1 MMLDELRAAARRFL
15 AQGYAMLPVNGKRP
29 WDVAAGAERRE
40 WNSYTLTEA
49 TLEAELGPGIT
60 GLGVRLG
67 APSADVADVDLDSA
81 EALAVAASWLPPTTC
96 IFGRASKRRSHWL
109 YTTTPPPKSLLCT
122 DYPDAPARTPS
133 STMLVELRS
142 TGLQTIVPPSLHLE
156 SGERV
161 CFESDGAPTAVAPDV
176 LVDAVRH
183 LGATALLGRH
193 WPRSSGYRHH
203 LALALAGFLL
213 PRGLPAAVVQQL
225 LELAAQLAGDEEWR
239 DRGQAVASTAEAVGA
254 GRWTTGGGRLH
265 DFLDKRLITHL
276 VKMLGVRPVVEAD
289 ATARAHARERRSETA
304 APPPDP
310 DEAQETDAGDTP
322 WAQALPAPLFCAQV
336 DEVADWLVP
345 GVLMPGALTRL
356 NSPRGIGK
364 TNVGHSYAVQLAQ
377 VGKRVLLF
385 DRDNPSHVIRT
396 RLRAWGGDVLTP
408 IEVLSREHAPALTE
422 PRAWKD
428 FPVGKYDVVVLDSW
442 DASTEGVGEQ
452 DSAKPSLAQKTLLD
466 LAHRANGPAILVL
479 ANTTKSGEAG
489 RGAGTIEDRED
500 VVFEVRDATG
510 VTFTGRPEW
519 WLDLPDASRG
529 SWGDR
534 AARRQKRDRLRLA
547 FVYSMFRVGIE
558 PDPFALEIDFTTTP
572 WSVRDVTD
580 DIIAAGQAAAA
591 AASQQAA
598 DRVAAAMDKLRQEV
612 EGRAAAGEEPYRK
625 ETATKFLMVMG
636 LTQKQAREVVN
647 QGNGTHWRLEQLTTR
662 HGHPVVLVPLNSAPS
677 QREEP
682 DPEAP
687 AAQGLEA
694 TLPSSVAPEAGNEKS
709 PNGNPCATTCS
720 EDQSSRCGSEEK
732 TSPVTVTDVL
742 GVFPGA
748 EERPPEPP
756 TKGGTDGPR
765 D

>member
-1 MMLDELRAAARRFL
+1 VVGAEVDVMLDELRAAARRFL
-15 AQGYAMLPVNGKRP
+15 AQGYALLPVNGKPP
-29 WDVAAGAERRE
+29 WDVAVGAERRE

-49 TLEAELGPGIT
+49 TLDVELGPGIT
-60 GLGVRLG
+60 GLGLRLG
-67 APSADVADVDLDSA
+67 APSADVSDVDLDSA
-81 EALAVAASWLPPTTC
+81 EALAVAAEWLPPTTC

-122 DYPDAPARTPS
+122 DYPDAPAKTPP

-161 CFESDGAPTAVAPDV
+161 CFEVDGAPTAVAPDV

-183 LGATALLGRH
+183 LGATAFLGRH
-193 WPRSSGYRHH
+193 WPRSSGCRHH

-225 LELAAQLAGDEEWR
+225 LELAAQLPGDEEWR
-239 DRGQAVASTAEAVGA
+239 DRGQAVVSTAEAVGA

-276 VKMLGVRPVVEAD
+276 VKVLDVRAVIEA
-289 ATARAHARERRSETA
+289 AHEHARARRSETA

-310 DEAQETDAGDTP
+310 DEPEDADARDTP
-322 WAQALPAPLFCAQV
+322 WAHALPAPIFCAQV

-345 GVLMPGALTRL
+345 GVLMPGAVTRI

-364 TNVGHSYAVQLAQ
+364 TNAGLSYAVTLAQ
-377 VGKRVLLF
+377 AGKRVLLF
-385 DRDNPSHVIRT
+385 DRDNPSHLIRN
-396 RLRAWGGDVLTP
+396 RLRAWGGDVLEV

-428 FPVGKYDVVVLDSW
+428 FPIGKYDVVVLDSW

-500 VVFEVRDATG
+500 IVFEVRDATG

-519 WLDLPDASRG
+519 WLDLPDASRA
-529 SWGDR
+529 SWGER
-534 AARRQKRDRLRLA
+534 AARRQKRERLRLA
-547 FVYSMFRVGIE
+547 FVYSKFRVGIE
-558 PDPFALEIDFTTTP
+558 PDPFALEIDFTTSP
-572 WSVRDVTD
+572 WTVREITE
-580 DIIAAGQAAAA
+580 DIIAAGHVAAAA
-591 AASQQAA
+591 AAEQVA
-598 DRVAAAMDKLRQEV
+598 DRVANAMDQLRREV
-612 EGRAAAGEEPYRK
+612 DARATAGEGPYCKKAAARLL
-625 ETATKFLMVMG
+625 TVVG
-636 LTQKQAREVVN
+636 LTWKQAYEAVAR
-647 QGNGTHWRLEQLTTR
+647 GNGTHWRLEEQRTTW
-662 HGHPVVLVPLNSAPS
+662 GHPIVLVPVNSSRPRS
-677 QREEP
+677 RGP
-682 DPEAP
+682 DPEVP
-687 AAQGLEA
+687 VAQGLQDSLFG
-694 TLPSSVAPEAGNEKS
+694 TPAPGADVPKS
-709 PNGNPCATTCS
+709 PNGNPCVARGS
-720 EDQSSRCGSEEK
+720 EDPSLERGGKEK
-732 TSPVTVTDVL
+732 TPAVGVKDVL
-742 GVFPGA
+742 GAFPGA
-748 EERPPEPP
+748 RQLGEE
-756 TKGGTDGPR
+756 G
-765 D
+765 